1 MVSKVAVV
9 KTAKGISEAY
19 QDALRLIGGI
29 GDLNVE
35 DRDVTLKVGIYDGR
49 NLNYPSVEAVK
60 AVAASFTRSRM
71 IRIAESDN
79 HTGSA
84 LDRLQVWKS
93 AFSDRVV
100 PFDLSHDPDLRE
112 GLVCGKSIR
121 FSHVLFKPNVLVSL
135 HVLRGSTMGCVLKNL
150 LGLIPDTGKQR
161 FHRHLGTALVDMA
174 QAVGGIDL
182 AIIDGTYVFG
192 GEWKEGEPLAR
203 ERRDLLVVGRD
214 AVAVEVVGCRLAG
227 VDASKVKSLRAA
239 EKRGLGETRLENI
252 EILGEPLTSIL

>member
-1 MVSKVAVV
+1 MVSRVAVV
-9 KTAKGISEAY
+9 KTNMGMSEACHR
-19 QDALRLIGGI
+19 ALQLIGGI
-29 GDLNVE
+29 DDLNVE
-35 DRDVTLKVGIYDGR
+35 ERDVTLKVGIYDRR

-60 AVAASFTRSRM
+60 AVAECFTRSRM
-71 IRIAESDN
+71 IRVAESDN
-79 HTGSA
+79 HTGKA
-84 LDRLQVWKS
+84 LDRLQVWRS
-93 AFSDRVV
+93 VFTERIV
-100 PFDLSHDPDLRE
+100 PFDLSHDPILRE
-112 GLVCGKSIR
+112 GLVFGKSIG
-121 FSHVLFKPNVLVSL
+121 FSHILFKPNVLVSL

-161 FHRHLGTALVDMA
+161 FHRNLGTALVDMA
-174 QAVGGIDL
+174 QAVGGVDL
-182 AIIDGTYVFG
+182 AAIDGTYVFG

-203 ERRDLLVVGRD
+203 ERKDLLVIGRD